1 MGLFVVQF
9 SMQKEM
15 KNKAMDESILKA
27 LIEANSRIK
36 FGSQYVQSPT
46 EQKKYAPQI
55 YVNREPLEQ
64 DKSAAYKASMW
75 LIG

>member
-9 SMQKEM
+9 SMKKELR
-15 KNKAMDESILKA
+15 NKAMDETMLRAMIA
-27 LIEANSRIK
+27 ANSRIR
-36 FGSQYVQSPT
+36 FGGQESTQEV
-46 EQKKYAPQI
+46 QKKYAPQV
-55 YVNREPLEQ
+55 YVSREPMYQ